1 MILALITLAPFRVS
15 RALRGGIKIFQL
27 MSLGV
32 SWKWVLTSENGHSVQ
47 DLSIHGG
54 RSHGENIFL
63 IAVCL
68 QTTNTTRKWRD
79 SLPRKKL
86 GPDDYFD
93 FVGKMNSWNVTMR
106 MIWLWRTRL
115 FESCCVLLAQLLFDR
130 SFAIKMSSCRSGM
143 ISSVEESYS

>member
-106 MIWLWRTRL
+106 MI
-115 FESCCVLLAQLLFDR
+115 
-130 SFAIKMSSCRSGM
+130 
-143 ISSVEESYS
+143 